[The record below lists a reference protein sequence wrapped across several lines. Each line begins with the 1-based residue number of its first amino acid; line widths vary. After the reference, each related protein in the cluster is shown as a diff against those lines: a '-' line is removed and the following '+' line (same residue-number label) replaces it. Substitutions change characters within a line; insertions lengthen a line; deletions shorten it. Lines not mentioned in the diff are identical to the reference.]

1 MGDFNTQVGAI
12 SGLEG
17 NTPDHNHNTLLFF
30 NFLNEINLLI
40 INTLPVAKGLF
51 TRFLDS
57 SGRPGSRSLLDYGLI
72 DHEKADSVTS
82 FVIDADARVEC
93 GSDHALLE
101 CTITFCSRLRMSWS
115 FQESVHYNFQGA
127 DYTAY
132 QKGLDTHLSIPL
144 SQFSSKSTTEMLED
158 IKKAI
163 DISAKETFGL
173 KIKKKRRGRKLPRE
187 VLSLIKRKNLLSKE
201 YNHSFP
207 HHSRDEE
214 ISRKKE
220 IDDLKMQIKEKIS
233 VVKLKR
239 RSRIRSRLLLGDPT
253 RKKFWRFLK
262 GQMKA
267 AGSISALTNKSGKM
281 VFDQDEIEEAVIEHF
296 ATVFEGQRAPV
307 HVMEPPNDQVDIVL
321 AEIEEIL
328 GQSESSFAPDQFEE
342 EVCKPYSY
350 VELEQILQKLPAG
363 KASGYDRFAY

>member
-1 MGDFNTQVGAI
+1 M
-12 SGLEG
+12 
-17 NTPDHNHNTLLFF
+17 
-30 NFLNEINLLI
+30 
-40 INTLPVAKGLF
+40 
-51 TRFLDS
+51 
-57 SGRPGSRSLLDYGLI
+57 
-72 DHEKADSVTS
+72 
-82 FVIDADARVEC
+82 
-93 GSDHALLE
+93 
-101 CTITFCSRLRMSWS
+101 
-115 FQESVHYNFQGA
+115 
-127 DYTAY
+127 
-132 QKGLDTHLSIPL
+132 
-144 SQFSSKSTTEMLED
+144 
-158 IKKAI
+158 
-163 DISAKETFGL
+163 
-173 KIKKKRRGRKLPRE
+173 
-187 VLSLIKRKNLLSKE
+187 LSKE

-207 HHSRDEE
+207 HHSQIEE
-214 ISRKKE
+214 TSRKKE

-239 RSRIRSRLLLGDPT
+239 RSRIRSKLLLGDPT

-328 GQSESSFAPDQFEE
+328 GQSEPSFAPDQFEE